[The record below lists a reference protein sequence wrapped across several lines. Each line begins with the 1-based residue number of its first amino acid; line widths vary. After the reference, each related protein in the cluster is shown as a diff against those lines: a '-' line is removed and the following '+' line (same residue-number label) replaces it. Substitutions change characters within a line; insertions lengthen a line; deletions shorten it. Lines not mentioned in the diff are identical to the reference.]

1 MTYAKCPSCGAY
13 HRVAESEKH
22 QPCAMCRRAGQT
34 EWTVRTAQT
43 KEPKWWR

>member
-13 HRVAESEKH
+13 HRTDNER

-34 EWTVRTAQT
+34 WATINAAKGKQ
-43 KEPKWWR
+43 PKYWR